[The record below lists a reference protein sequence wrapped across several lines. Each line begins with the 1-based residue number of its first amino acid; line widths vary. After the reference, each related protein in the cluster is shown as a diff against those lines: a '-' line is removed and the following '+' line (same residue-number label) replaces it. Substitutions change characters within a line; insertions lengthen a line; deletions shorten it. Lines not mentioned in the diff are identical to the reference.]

1 MTLMIAIAAAVVGL
15 VRWHFFGQRTRPAG
29 RELMELNEKEKKEK
43 VSAPIFAGDIELL
56 EK

>member
-1 MTLMIAIAAAVVGL
+1 MIAIAAAVVGL